1 MKKHICTGDHG
12 GDTVDETNA
21 LLFAYT
27 KRSFHKDDE
36 LTGRETRQ
44 IDLVPTI
51 ASVLGIA
58 IPFSNLGT
66 INYNLLPN
74 IPNAYL
80 NFRQQFLLHSW
91 QNVLQLRHYFTNYTT
106 AANDGVAT
114 TFANDV
120 LDDQFMKFLVL
131 SHRATTLYTD
141 AARENFHRDHKQFL
155 RRVLD
160 LCRGVWVNF
169 DAAQMSHGL
178 IIVAIVT
185 IQLYLL
191 IGCMRIVY
199 FDRIFT
205 RTRILLIYLGNIVTA
220 IVATFFY
227 SDLGFVT
234 LEHGMVVMIAI
245 YNIGYMAMLCIGY
258 WYAIAECLNRMES
271 LANVLPRI
279 VLIAA
284 VSVFYSNSF
293 IIEEQKILC
302 YMVMGMILLLLHGI
316 QRVNSVSDRARF
328 KFSTIIRSNWMKMAA
343 ITVFAL
349 VSLRWSYKSFRCREE
364 QSNCT
369 DFRAWM
375 GNSFDH
381 KDLGLANRTERQE
394 KADIVP
400 VIVLAIFVTFA
411 RMFLRFCGSQVGFR
425 PSVVMAKYGPIVAAF
440 CIGGHFILSRAQMP
454 GVKAINVDA
463 LAWCT
468 YTIFALHLIVI
479 IVCPLMVYVQRDP
492 VADGESTY
500 AKSIPSVFQ
509 MLKRKLGGHNGGN
522 GDEEKAYVIG
532 ISTVYSSVIIAFAVT
547 LTMLLA
553 NLLGPNASNGLFIC
567 LIAAGII
574 LGLGA
579 ILRYQ
584 TARMLGKFR
593 KLTL

>member
-1 MKKHICTGDHG
+1 M
-12 GDTVDETNA
+12 A
-21 LLFAYT
+21 
-27 KRSFHKDDE
+27 
-36 LTGRETRQ
+36 
-44 IDLVPTI
+44 TI
-51 ASVLGIA
+51 LGIA
-58 IPFSNLGT
+58 IPFSNLGS

-74 IPNAYL
+74 VPSAYL

-106 AANDGVAT
+106 ASNDGVAT
-114 TFANDV
+114 TFSNDV
-120 LDDQFMKFLVL
+120 LDDEFMKFLVL
-131 SHRATTLYTD
+131 SHRATTLYSD

-155 RRVLD
+155 RRVLE

-191 IGCMRIVY
+191 IGCMRVVY

-205 RTRILLIYLGNIVTA
+205 RTRISLIYLGNIVTA

-227 SDLGFVT
+227 DDLGFVT
-234 LEHGMVVMIAI
+234 LEHGMLVMMAI
-245 YNIGYMAMLCIGY
+245 FSVGYMATLCIGY

-271 LANVLPRI
+271 MANLLPRI
-279 VLIAA
+279 VLIVA

-302 YMVMGMILLLLHGI
+302 YMVMGMIMLLLHGI
-316 QRVNSVSDRARF
+316 QRQQNATDRARF
-328 KFSTIIRSNWMKMAA
+328 RFATVIRSNWMKMVA
-343 ITVFAL
+343 VAL
-349 VSLRWSYKSFRCREE
+349 VGLILLRWSYRSFRCREE
-364 QSNCT
+364 QGNCT

-381 KDLGLANRTERQE
+381 KDLGSVSRTTRQE

-400 VIVLAIFVTFA
+400 VIVLAVFVTFV

-468 YTIFALHLIVI
+468 YTVFALHLIVI

-492 VADGESTY
+492 LADDESTH

-509 MLKRKLGGHNGGN
+509 MLRRKLGGHNCAN
-522 GDEEKAYVIG
+522 DDEEKAYVIG
-532 ISTVYSSVIIAFAVT
+532 ISTVYSSVIIGFAVT
-547 LTMLLA
+547 LSMLFA
-553 NLLGPNASNGLFIC
+553 NLLGPNASNGLFVC

-584 TARMLGKFR
+584 TARMLGKF
-593 KLTL
+593 LESIQIESLIFNSVLCFDLQTFVFNHNS